1 MLIAISILSALFVVI
16 SIFINEKNGKFLLSG
31 YNTMSDEE
39 KLNFRFEDYVRYF
52 KKWMLLIGISMFIV
66 STIVLYLIN
75 SDWGVIVMVSYLFL
89 AIILFI
95 WKSDQFYIVKTKKQ
109 KLKSTFSILVMMT
122 LLGFILYQFNSTLK
136 DNEIKI
142 VNNSIEI
149 SGDYGD
155 ELKINNLKSVTLVK
169 EFPEIDSK
177 ISGAALEII
186 KKGYFKTKSNEEVKL
201 LINSK
206 QTPIVLIETKEN
218 KKIYYSAKEKS
229 NTLIYNELI
238 RKMKN

>member
-1 MLIAISILSALFVVI
+1 
-16 SIFINEKNGKFLLSG
+16 
-31 YNTMSDEE
+31 
-39 KLNFRFEDYVRYF
+39 
-52 KKWMLLIGISMFIV
+52 
-66 STIVLYLIN
+66 
-75 SDWGVIVMVSYLFL
+75 
-89 AIILFI
+89 
-95 WKSDQFYIVKTKKQ
+95 
-109 KLKSTFSILVMMT
+109 MT

-206 QTPIVLIETKEN
+206 QSPIVLIETKEN

>member
-95 WKSDQFYIVKTKKQ
+95 WMSDQFYIVKTKKQ
-109 KLKSTFSILVMMT
+109 KLKSTFSIVVMMT

-155 ELKINNLKSVTLVK
+155 EIKINNLKSVTLVK
-169 EFPEIDSK
+169 ESPEIDSK

>member
-1 MLIAISILSALFVVI
+1 MIVAITILSLLFVVI
-16 SIFINEKNGKFLLSG
+16 SILINEKNGKFLLSG
-31 YNTMSDEE
+31 YNTMSEEE
-39 KLNFRFEDYVRYF
+39 KLNFRFVDYVRYF
-52 KKWMLLIGISMFIV
+52 KKYILLIGISMFIV

-75 SDWGVIVMVSYLFL
+75 SDWSGIVMVSYLFL
-89 AIILFI
+89 AIIVFI
-95 WKSDQFYIVKTKKQ
+95 WKSNQFYIVKTKKQ
-109 KLKSTFSILVMMT
+109 NLKSIFSIIVMLF
-122 LLGFILYQFNSTLK
+122 LLGFILYEFNNTLK

-155 ELKINNLKSVTLVK
+155 EIKINNLKSVTLVK

-186 KKGYFKTKSNEEVKL
+186 KKGSFKTKSNEEIKL

>member
-75 SDWGVIVMVSYLFL
+75 SDWGVIVMVTYLFL

-109 KLKSTFSILVMMT
+109 KLKSTFSIVVMMT

-136 DNEIKI
+136 DNEIRI

-155 ELKINNLKSVTLVK
+155 EIKINNLKSITLVK
-169 EFPEIDSK
+169 ESPEIDSK

-206 QTPIVLIETKEN
+206 QTPIVFIETKEN

>member
-1 MLIAISILSALFVVI
+1 MIVAITILSLLFVVI
-16 SIFINEKNGKFLLSG
+16 SILINEKNGKFLLSG
-31 YNTMSDEE
+31 YNTMSEEE
-39 KLNFRFEDYVRYF
+39 KLNFRFVDYVRYF
-52 KKWMLLIGISMFIV
+52 KKYILLIGISMFIV

-75 SDWGVIVMVSYLFL
+75 SDWSGIVMVSYLFL
-89 AIILFI
+89 AIIVFI
-95 WKSDQFYIVKTKKQ
+95 WKSNQFYIVKTKKQ
-109 KLKSTFSILVMMT
+109 NLKSIFSIIVMLF
-122 LLGFILYQFNSTLK
+122 LLGFILYEFNNTLK

-155 ELKINNLKSVTLVK
+155 EIKINNLKSVTLVK

-186 KKGYFKTKSNEEVKL
+186 KKGSFKTKSNEEIKL

-238 RKMKN
+238 RKIKN

>member
-109 KLKSTFSILVMMT
+109 KLKSTFSIVVMMT

-155 ELKINNLKSVTLVK
+155 EIKINNLKSITLVK
-169 EFPEIDSK
+169 ESPEIDSK

-206 QTPIVLIETKEN
+206 QSPIVLIETKEN